1 MGQPAKPL
9 LFLKLGGS
17 LITDKARPHTARLDT
32 LTRLVDELASF
43 KLANPDAQVLL
54 GHGSGSFGHIPAQ
67 RHSTRE
73 GVRSEDEWTGF
84 AEVWRQANALNR
96 IVVDALG
103 RGGLNA
109 ISFSPSGCV
118 LARDGLVASWDLAP
132 IQVALEA
139 GLLPVVHGDV
149 VFDSLLGGTIL
160 STEDLFTHLALSL
173 APERIL
179 LAGLEPGVWADFPE
193 CTQLIPEITE
203 NNYHHITSALAGSA
217 NIDVTGGM
225 ASKVRQSLDLAR
237 EISGLEIIIFSGE
250 RPGEILKTLHG
261 KTLGTVIRTDRV

>member
-1 MGQPAKPL
+1 MGKPAKPL

-17 LITDKARPHTARLDT
+17 LITDKACPHTARLDT

-84 AEVWRQANALNR
+84 VEVWRQANALNR

-132 IQVALEA
+132 IQVASSTHCWAVRSCPQRIYLPTWRPPWPLSEYC
-139 GLLPVVHGDV
+139 LLDWSRVSGQI
-149 VFDSLLGGTIL
+149 FRN
-160 STEDLFTHLALSL
+160 
-173 APERIL
+173 AP
-179 LAGLEPGVWADFPE
+179 
-193 CTQLIPEITE
+193 
-203 NNYHHITSALAGSA
+203 S
-217 NIDVTGGM
+217 
-225 ASKVRQSLDLAR
+225 
-237 EISGLEIIIFSGE
+237 
-250 RPGEILKTLHG
+250 
-261 KTLGTVIRTDRV
+261 